1 MTRGSSSLTMAM
13 IIAAAARACDLERA
27 KTKET
32 MLAPASP
39 APTCS
44 VCGVTLLRHEHST
57 INHEPAPKCL
67 HCIEATPGRERMA
80 AKRARRA
87 KRADMNHHG
96 REA

>member
-1 MTRGSSSLTMAM
+1 MALL
-13 IIAAAARACDLERA
+13 IAAATMAGDPERA
-27 KTKET
+27 EPEEPVS
-32 MLAPASP
+32 APVPP

-44 VCGVTLLRHEHST
+44 VCGVALLRHEYST

-87 KRADMNHHG
+87 KRA
-96 REA
+96 RS